1 MKGAICDMKIK
12 QDYSDSL
19 LAFSTYL
26 VVTPS
31 DVRPGIPLNISINI
45 LQYHGD
51 VNVKADLVER
61 STKNQIATA
70 HGIFSQSWCFEYTN
84 IFNINPLAFFSNL
97 LYLRTIYTDELPRL
111 IDYHL
116 LYYKWQTKKVYHEFT
131 KSEHIA

>member
-1 MKGAICDMKIK
+1 MKGAICDKKIK

-31 DVRPGIPLNISINI
+31 DVRPGVPLNISINI
-45 LQYHGD
+45 LQSHGN

-70 HGIFSQSWCFEYTN
+70 HGIFSQSLCFEYTN
-84 IFNINPLAFFSNL
+84 SFNINPLAFFL
-97 LYLRTIYTDELPRL
+97 IYSRA
-111 IDYHL
+111 I
-116 LYYKWQTKKVYHEFT
+116 YYT
-131 KSEHIA
+131 